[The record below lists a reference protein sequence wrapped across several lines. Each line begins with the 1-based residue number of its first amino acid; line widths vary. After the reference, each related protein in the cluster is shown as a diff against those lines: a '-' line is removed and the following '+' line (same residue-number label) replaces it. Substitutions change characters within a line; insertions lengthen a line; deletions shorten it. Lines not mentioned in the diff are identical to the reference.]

1 MVAEFEKA
9 EKDRNFT
16 RHKSGGRTKQKKAK
30 KKNPIV
36 ANELRGQAQ
45 STRTKSDADDDGKN
59 KKNKKKKKKKGIA
72 LEKNSM

>member
-1 MVAEFEKA
+1 MVPSLKS
-9 EKDRNFT
+9 EKDRNF